1 MDKLQ
6 EYLPEAHPILGEK
19 FEAPFLSIAYRDD
32 ITRYGVGAWYKE
44 DRLRYAVKREIF
56 NTNALL
62 GNNDFITFL
71 ITELADEVVEGATG
85 ISEDF
90 SIKER

>member
-1 MDKLQ
+1 MGKLKK
-6 EYLPEAHPILGEK
+6 YLPESHLILGED
-19 FEAPFLSIAYRDD
+19 FEAPFLAISYRDSM
-32 ITRYGVGAWYKE
+32 TRYGVGAWYKK
-44 DRLRYAVKREIF
+44 DGLRYAVKREIS

-62 GNNDFITFL
+62 GNDDFIAFL

-90 SIKER
+90 SIKEA